1 LIFFQL
7 PPTWETKCLCQS
19 ENDFQM
25 ECHASLVEMP
35 W

>member
-7 PPTWETKCLCQS
+7 PPTWATKHLCQS
-19 ENDFQM
+19 ENDLQM